1 MDVCVCCAL
10 GHTNE
15 NCIHLQHA
23 IAHSFSHIHPNSLL
37 CVRVFFRSSCVPETC
52 AHGMFVHALFVRP
65 LAPKHNMIVVC
76 LMIFGSVF
84 FAPTTIFFSPREVR
98 SNFRCVGR
106 GSRHRNRLNEIELS
120 VCVFICHSFDKIIYN
135 CLVAHCCCCYCWFSL
150 LITFTIR
157 THGAQYTRY
166 ASKSCLSRL
175 LELHSFI
182 RSKIDILF
190 PSSFALLRFFAR
202 SFACFKHFFS
212 LSTRE
217 RECECIAFNV
227 HGCLLFRSL
236 SVLTR
241 FFYQPFVSV
250 LCRFLFDFVFKII
263 CEFICICLVWRTC
276 AWGEVYLFPLN
287 VYYSLLTEKPNREN
301 DNRQKP
307 KTKSK
312 YIY

>member
-1 MDVCVCCAL
+1 MLCAWPHKRKL
-10 GHTNE
+10 
-15 NCIHLQHA
+15 
-23 IAHSFSHIHPNSLL
+23 HSFAACNRSLFFTYKPEFVAL
-37 CVRVFFRSSCVPETC
+37 CASVFSVVMCSRNVCTRNVCSCTFC
-52 AHGMFVHALFVRP
+52 ARP

-202 SFACFKHFFS
+202 SFACFKNCFFFFEY
-212 LSTRE
+212 E
-217 RECECIAFNV
+217 RA
-227 HGCLLFRSL
+227 
-236 SVLTR
+236 
-241 FFYQPFVSV
+241 
-250 LCRFLFDFVFKII
+250 
-263 CEFICICLVWRTC
+263 
-276 AWGEVYLFPLN
+276 
-287 VYYSLLTEKPNREN
+287 
-301 DNRQKP
+301 
-307 KTKSK
+307 
-312 YIY
+312 